1 MSKKKSVEKI
11 YLDVCTICRPYDD
24 QSYLRIRLETD
35 AYYLILN
42 YVKSSRFVLM
52 VSPVHYYEL
61 KSIENDQER
70 ISALSILGNLGVHIN
85 CDRQLAK
92 QRTEELI
99 AKGFGLGDA
108 AHLAFAEVGAEYFVS
123 CDEKLVKKAG
133 RAGVGV
139 KAMSPVKF
147 CLLKDLK

>member
-1 MSKKKSVEKI
+1 MSNKKPVEKI

-24 QSYLRIRLETD
+24 QCYLRIRLETD

-52 VSPVHYYEL
+52 ASPVHYYEL
-61 KSIENDQER
+61 KSIQNDQER
-70 ISALSILGNLGVHIN
+70 ISALSILGNFGVQIN
-85 CDRQLAK
+85 CNKQSVR
-92 QRTEELI
+92 QRTVELI

-108 AHLAFAEVGAEYFVS
+108 AHLAFAEAGADYFVS
-123 CDEKLVKKAG
+123 CDEKLVKRAA
-133 RAGVGV
+133 RAGVAI

>member
-99 AKGFGLGDA
+99 AKGFGLGDGPTW
-108 AHLAFAEVGAEYFVS
+108 HLPRSGQSIS
-123 CDEKLVKKAG
+123 CHVMK
-133 RAGVGV
+133 
-139 KAMSPVKF
+139 SW
-147 CLLKDLK
+147 